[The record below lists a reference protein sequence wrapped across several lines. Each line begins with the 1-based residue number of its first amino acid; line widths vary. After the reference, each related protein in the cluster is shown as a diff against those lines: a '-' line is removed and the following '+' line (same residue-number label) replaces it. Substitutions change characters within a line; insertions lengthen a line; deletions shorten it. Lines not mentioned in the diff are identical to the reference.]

1 MSEKADP
8 LQALVVDTQQIS
20 RDRLAELLQ
29 GKVWLD
35 LQTASVHLVPEARTK
50 MGARPAVLLALLGKK
65 ALSLLKGDEVD
76 AMSPKDLAEVTGL
89 KGNTVRPLLMRLGEE
104 GYVIRRAK
112 GYAVHNAALHLV
124 AGAITQA
131 E

>member
-1 MSEKADP
+1 MRGLLLKLPYQMALRSAAPVQMFPYVSMDQVNRGGAQMSEGKADP

-35 LQTASVHLVPEARTK
+35 LQTATVHLVPEARTK

-65 ALSLLKGDEVD
+65 
-76 AMSPKDLAEVTGL
+76 
-89 KGNTVRPLLMRLGEE
+89 
-104 GYVIRRAK
+104 
-112 GYAVHNAALHLV
+112 
-124 AGAITQA
+124 
-131 E
+131 